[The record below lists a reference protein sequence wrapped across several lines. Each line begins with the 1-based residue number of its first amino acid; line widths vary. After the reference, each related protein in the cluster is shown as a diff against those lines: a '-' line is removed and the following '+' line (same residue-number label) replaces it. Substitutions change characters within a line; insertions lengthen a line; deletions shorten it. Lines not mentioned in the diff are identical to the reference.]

1 MGDLHGAALAG
12 SELAKLR
19 GEPVAGPAAGARR
32 AGVRAAHE
40 AVRAMVNTG
49 AARSAHDI
57 AEGGIAVA
65 LAECCIA
72 GDIGATVT
80 LPDGLDPF
88 AEAPGRA
95 FIVSGAEEALR
106 GLAIIGRVGG
116 SALEL
121 EGVLSVEVSRLAQAR
136 AGVWPA
142 SCSRSG
148 SSTPPAGP
156 NAPRSGNAAWP
167 PSARC

>member
-1 MGDLHGAALAG
+1 MGDLQGAALAG

-19 GEPVAGPAAGARR
+19 GEPVEGPLPALDV

-49 AARSAHDI
+49 AARSAHDV

-72 GDIGATVT
+72 GYIGATVT
-80 LPDGLDPF
+80 LPAGVDPF

-95 FIVSGAEEALR
+95 FVVSGAEEALR

-121 EGVLSVEVSRLAQAR
+121 EAVLSVEVSRLAQAR
-136 AGVWPA
+136 AGGSA
-142 SCSRSG
+142 SFL
-148 SSTPPAGP
+148 
-156 NAPRSGNAAWP
+156 
-167 PSARC
+167 

>member
-1 MGDLHGAALAG
+1 MVGRLPDPARAGRLAFAREGDVIALVGMLQGAALAG

-19 GEPVAGPAAGARR
+19 GEPVEGPLPALDE
-32 AGVRAAHE
+32 AGVRAALE

-49 AARSAHDI
+49 AVRSAHDV
-57 AEGGIAVA
+57 AEGGIAVT

-116 SALEL
+116 SVLEL
-121 EGVLSVEVSRLAQAR
+121 EGVLSVEVSGLAEAR
-136 AGVWPA
+136 AGGLA
-142 SCSRSG
+142 SFL
-148 SSTPPAGP
+148 
-156 NAPRSGNAAWP
+156 
-167 PSARC
+167 